1 MSIIG
6 LNYYGTIKTGNQ
18 KEKVFLDKL
27 KSIGFKLIIKPLKKI
42 QIKKSGKKSW
52 VFKGNFDVEMA
63 IDIILNHTKSDYII
77 LFSGDS
83 DFVYLIEKLFALDK
97 KVIVYASHPTVA
109 WEITKSSASIVF
121 LEKIKH
127 LIKMP
132 L

>member
-1 MSIIG
+1 
-6 LNYYGTIKTGNQ
+6 
-18 KEKVFLDKL
+18 
-27 KSIGFKLIIKPLKKI
+27 
-42 QIKKSGKKSW
+42 
-52 VFKGNFDVEMA
+52 MA